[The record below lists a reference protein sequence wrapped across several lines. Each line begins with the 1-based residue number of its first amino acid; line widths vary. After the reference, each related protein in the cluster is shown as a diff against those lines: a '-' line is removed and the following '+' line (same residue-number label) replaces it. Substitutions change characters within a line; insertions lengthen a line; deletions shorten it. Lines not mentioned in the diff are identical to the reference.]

1 MPKLIKKNFLRFRYA
16 RTKIAITQKV
26 KDLDRNFTMHFAQC
40 KSVNHTF
47 IKNVNLNNLLSVF
60 FVQPNTSKKI
70 RKSKK
75 KSAIK

>member
-1 MPKLIKKNFLRFRYA
+1 MPKLIKKDFLRFQYA
-16 RTKIAITQKV
+16 RTKIAITQNV

-47 IKNVNLNNLLSVF
+47 IKNVNLNNLLNIF
-60 FVQPNTSKKI
+60 LCGQTLAKKL
-70 RKSKK
+70 KESKK